1 MFFEEFGSLLATL
14 GIDTVD
20 RLIICGDLNLPGT
33 SPDKIDDDLAELVH
47 STSFAQLVNSP
58 TQYTRQEH
66 SNGVIKGLGSS
77 TIARLGPLKR
87 RRSISCTDG
96 NRVNS
101 GRGKSLIAG
110 AIQRNCGGTSSLF
123 FDRRKKSH
131 QVLRSS
137 LPRHSRTLSR
147 RSWRAYGH
155 QLHRLHPRFLITRHV
170 SPVSFGSRPSIP
182 P

>member
-1 MFFEEFGSLLATL
+1 MTPLFVLS
-14 GIDTVD
+14 
-20 RLIICGDLNLPGT
+20 
-33 SPDKIDDDLAELVH
+33 
-47 STSFAQLVNSP
+47 STSTLLLDQPVAGINQQHRGS
-58 TQYTRQEH
+58 TQNAPRPSARQEH
-66 SNGVIKGLGSS
+66 SNGVIEGLGSS

-87 RRSISCTDG
+87 RRSICCTDG

-137 LPRHSRTLSR
+137 LPRPSRTLSR
-147 RSWRAYGH
+147 RSWREYGH